1 MTPEETKWRA
11 SVYAPEKLR
20 RKLKL
25 QYWLLGAWS
34 LLAGAWVV
42 LLCTGTDTFG
52 WTTAVAL
59 LAGYANIL
67 LGIVNLRRLLAGK
80 SCFSMKEPPQKRQ
93 KERKNGNLK
102 NEVMSSIFTRIIAG
116 EIPSYKVAEDE
127 NYYAFLDINPLTK
140 GHTLVVPK
148 MEVDYIFDLDDKT
161 LAGMMLFAKRVAA
174 KIRQEIACKRVA
186 VVVLGLEVPHAHIH
200 LIPIQSENDVDFHR
214 EKLKL
219 TPEEFR
225 EIAAKLF
232 G

>member
-80 SCFSMKEPPQKRQ
+80 KLFSHEGTSPKNDRKNA
-93 KERKNGNLK
+93 KNGNLK
-102 NEVMSSIFTRIIAG
+102 KR
-116 EIPSYKVAEDE
+116 SYV
-127 NYYAFLDINPLTK
+127 
-140 GHTLVVPK
+140 
-148 MEVDYIFDLDDKT
+148 
-161 LAGMMLFAKRVAA
+161 
-174 KIRQEIACKRVA
+174 
-186 VVVLGLEVPHAHIH
+186 IH
-200 LIPIQSENDVDFHR
+200 LYTHHCRRDPFV
-214 EKLKL
+214 
-219 TPEEFR
+219 
-225 EIAAKLF
+225 
-232 G
+232 